1 MKPPIKICA
10 LTTISKTMDW
20 FIVDSM
26 RNLAQNGY
34 EVTLICDM
42 EDGFKDRNSDYATCV
57 SIPMSRGASLKDLIT
72 IPFKLKKIF
81 KQNNFDLIYYT
92 SPNVSLYASIAGFLA
107 GIKTRVYSQCGLRY
121 VSFTGVKRKI
131 FRLVE
136 RLTCKFSTAIRAQSP
151 MNMQFAIDERLCP
164 ENKISVV
171 GIGGTIGV
179 DLKQCDSFD
188 RNETRLEL
196 RNKYDIPQDGFVFG
210 YVGRIN
216 ADKGINEL
224 IEAFCELEKEY
235 DNIFL
240 SLVGMIDN
248 TNPINE
254 DNMSTAQNNPHIIL
268 TGNVPADQVYR
279 YMSVF
284 DVLTHPTYREGF
296 GKVLQEAMGMSLP
309 IITTDVPGPSEVV
322 ENGVSGILAKV
333 KDSHDLAE
341 KMELVLNNSELRENL
356 ATAGRKRAE
365 KYFDRPIMLNNI
377 LCDLNDIMGIE
388 NKERIEY
395 AV

>member
-26 RNLAQNGY
+26 RNLTQNGY

-42 EDGFKDRNSDYATCV
+42 EEGFAERNSDYATC
-57 SIPMSRGASLKDLIT
+57 INLPMSRGASLKDLLTVPI
-72 IPFKLKKIF
+72 KLRKIF
-81 KQNNFDLIYYT
+81 KKNKFDLIYYT

-107 GIKTRVYSQCGLRY
+107 GVNTRVYSQCGLRY
-121 VSFTGVKRKI
+121 VSFGGIKRKV
-131 FRLVE
+131 FRFVE
-136 RLTCKFSTAIRAQSP
+136 RMTCKFSTAIRAQSP
-151 MNMQFAIDERLCP
+151 LNMQFAIDEKLCP
-164 ENKISVV
+164 KEKISVV
-171 GIGGTIGV
+171 GIGGTTGV

-188 RNETRLEL
+188 RNESKREL
-196 RNKYDIPQDGFVFG
+196 KNQYNIPKDAFVFG

-224 IEAFCELEKEY
+224 IEAFSTLQKKY
-235 DNIFL
+235 NNIYL
-240 SLVGMIDN
+240 SLVGMIDDA
-248 TNPINE
+248 NPISE
-254 DNMSTAQNNPHIIL
+254 VNMSEAQNNPHIIL
-268 TGNVPADQVYR
+268 TGNVPADKVYR
-279 YMSVF
+279 YMSMF

-296 GKVLQEAMGMSLP
+296 GKVLQEAMGMNLP
-309 IITTDVPGPSEVV
+309 IVTTNVPGPSEVV
-322 ENGVSGILAKV
+322 ENSVSGILVEV
-333 KDSHDLAE
+333 KNPRDLAE
-341 KMELVLNNSELRENL
+341 KMELVYNNADLRENL

-388 NKERIEY
+388 NKEKIEN
-395 AV
+395 AL

>member
-136 RLTCKFSTAIRAQSP
+136 QLTCKFSTAVRAQSP

-164 ENKISVV
+164 ENKVSVV

-188 RNETRLEL
+188 RNQTRLEL

-224 IEAFCELEKEY
+224 IEAFCELQREY
-235 DNIFL
+235 NNIYL
-240 SLVGMIDN
+240 ALVGMIDD
-248 TNPINE
+248 TNPISE
-254 DNMSTAQNNPHIIL
+254 DNMRAAQNNSHIIL

-322 ENGVSGILAKV
+322 ESGVSGILANV
-333 KDSHDLAE
+333 KDFRDLAE
-341 KMELVLNNSELRENL
+341 KMELMLNNSELRENL

-365 KYFDRPIMLNNI
+365 KYFDRPIMLNKI
-377 LCDLNDIMGIE
+377 LCDLYDIMGVE